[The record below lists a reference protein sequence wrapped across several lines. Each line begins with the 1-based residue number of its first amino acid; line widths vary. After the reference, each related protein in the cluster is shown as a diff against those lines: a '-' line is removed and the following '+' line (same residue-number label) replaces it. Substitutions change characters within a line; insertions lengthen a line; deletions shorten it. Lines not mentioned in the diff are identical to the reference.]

1 MIILIIYFKFKFIVK
16 LIEERHNK
24 YKEITKKY
32 LTHKL
37 SSEREKYESS
47 LEKHLLIK
55 KQEQEIKDEKAFKK
69 YQGYVR
75 NIELKKQFSIIVF
88 FDEREKR
95 EAKRE
100 KTNSK

>member
-1 MIILIIYFKFKFIVK
+1 M
-16 LIEERHNK
+16 
-24 YKEITKKY
+24 
-32 LTHKL
+32 THKL

-75 NIELKKQFSIIVF
+75 NIELKIIF
-88 FDEREKR
+88 LL
-95 EAKRE
+95 
-100 KTNSK
+100 